1 MNTLSMI
8 GTPMIESIIDLHLTM
23 YNENINMN
31 QVKEIYQIDT
41 FNMEKLTEIK
51 RELIQL
57 HHNSMMD
64 TIGSFIV
71 EL

>member
-1 MNTLSMI
+1 MNALSMI

-23 YNENINMN
+23 YNEEINMN

-41 FNMEKLTEIK
+41 FSMEKLTEIK

-57 HHNSMMD
+57 HHNSMMNS
-64 TIGSFIV
+64 IGGFIV